1 MQRLSAVRVFLY
13 GLTSTERCFAGP
25 QTMEIAMTIINFR
38 TVTAALALGLAVAA
52 ATPAP
57 AVQRIHHPG
66 YAARAQA
73 IPGDTGDG
81 GMTSKRASALREC
94 NGKADKF
101 SQYAWG
107 NFSSDE
113 YRACMAQHGEN
124 E

>member
-1 MQRLSAVRVFLY
+1 M
-13 GLTSTERCFAGP
+13 
-25 QTMEIAMTIINFR
+25 INF
-38 TVTAALALGLAVAA
+38 TKVTAALVLGVALAG
-52 ATPAP
+52 ATPAL
-57 AVQRIHHPG
+57 AAQRIHHPG

-73 IPGDTGDG
+73 IPGDIGDG
-81 GMTSKRASALREC
+81 MSSKRATALREC

-113 YRACMAQHGEN
+113 YRACMAQHGEI

>member
-1 MQRLSAVRVFLY
+1 
-13 GLTSTERCFAGP
+13 
-25 QTMEIAMTIINFR
+25 MEITMTMTNFR
-38 TVTAALALGLAVAA
+38 TVTTALALGLAVAA
-52 ATPAP
+52 TPAL
-57 AVQRIHHPG
+57 AAQRIHHPG

-73 IPGDTGDG
+73 IPGDIRDG
-81 GMTSKRASALREC
+81 EVSRHRAAALRDC
-94 NGKADKF
+94 NGKGDKF

>member
-1 MQRLSAVRVFLY
+1 
-13 GLTSTERCFAGP
+13 
-25 QTMEIAMTIINFR
+25 MTIIDFR
-38 TVTAALALGLAVAA
+38 TVTAALALGLTVV
-52 ATPAP
+52 ATPAL
-57 AVQRIHHPG
+57 AAQRIHHPG

-73 IPGDTGDG
+73 VPGDVGDG
-81 GMTSKRASALREC
+81 ISARRAAALRDC
-94 NGKADKF
+94 SGKEDKF

>member
-1 MQRLSAVRVFLY
+1 M
-13 GLTSTERCFAGP
+13 
-25 QTMEIAMTIINFR
+25 INF
-38 TVTAALALGLAVAA
+38 TKVTAALVLGVALAG
-52 ATPAP
+52 ATPAL
-57 AVQRIHHPG
+57 AAQRIHHPG

-73 IPGDTGDG
+73 IPSDIRDG
-81 GMTSKRASALREC
+81 EVSRQRAAALREC

>member
-1 MQRLSAVRVFLY
+1 M
-13 GLTSTERCFAGP
+13 
-25 QTMEIAMTIINFR
+25 INCKNS
-38 TVTAALALGLAVAA
+38 TAALALGLTVAV
-52 ATPAP
+52 ATPAL
-57 AVQRIHHPG
+57 AAQRIHHPG

-73 IPGDTGDG
+73 TPGGDIG
-81 GMTSKRASALREC
+81 NGVNSHRAAALRDC

-113 YRACMAQHGEN
+113 YRVCMAQHGEA

>member
-1 MQRLSAVRVFLY
+1 
-13 GLTSTERCFAGP
+13 
-25 QTMEIAMTIINFR
+25 MTNFN

-52 ATPAP
+52 TPAL
-57 AVQRIHHPG
+57 AAQRIHHPG

-81 GMTSKRASALREC
+81 ISVRRAAALREC
-94 NGKADKF
+94 NGKGDKF

-113 YRACMAQHGEN
+113 YRACMAEHGEN